1 MKQMHGGN
9 VGAERSLVESTVPR
23 GSEDRLLYSEINFI
37 VSVNFLRIHMI
48 YDQIKDIEQNKACF
62 SY

>member
-1 MKQMHGGN
+1 M
-9 VGAERSLVESTVPR
+9 GAERSLVESTVPR
-23 GSEDRLLYSEINFI
+23 GSEDRLLYSESNFT